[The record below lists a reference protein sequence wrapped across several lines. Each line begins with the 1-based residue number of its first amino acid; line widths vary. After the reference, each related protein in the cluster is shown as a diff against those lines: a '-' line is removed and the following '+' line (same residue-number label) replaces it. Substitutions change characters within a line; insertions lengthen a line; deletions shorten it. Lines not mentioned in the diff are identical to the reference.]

1 MAGLRALCLFTVS
14 PRAHSSKVEKQC
26 LVVKPGGVISPQQ
39 FTVHSP
45 HFPLALPPSLGA
57 LIWVLM
63 AAEYGGSELA
73 LHPECTSG
81 PTAYCC
87 ETSTHQM
94 TFLSFPFLCH
104 PVAVPPYE
112 GC

>member
-1 MAGLRALCLFTVS
+1 MLTAS
-14 PRAHSSKVEKQC
+14 
-26 LVVKPGGVISPQQ
+26 
-39 FTVHSP
+39 
-45 HFPLALPPSLGA
+45 
-57 LIWVLM
+57 
-63 AAEYGGSELA
+63 EYGGSELA

-81 PTAYCC
+81 PTAYWC
-87 ETSTHQM
+87 ETSTHQI